1 VAEYATAR
9 PNCAV
14 TGGFVYRGGAIPS
27 LQGAYVYGD
36 YCSGKVWALRYDGQ
50 RVTEQLEIA
59 DTDINISSFAV
70 DLAGNLYALA
80 HSAGG
85 GGIYKI
91 GGP

>member
-1 VAEYATAR
+1 
-9 PNCAV
+9 
-14 TGGFVYRGGAIPS
+14 
-27 LQGAYVYGD
+27 
-36 YCSGKVWALRYDGQ
+36 
-50 RVTEQLEIA
+50 VTEQLEIA